1 MTAAIVHRPGA
12 VVRIGPVSAVVR
24 WRQVLVPAVGAVV
37 LVLLSAVSLGRG
49 DFPIGLADVL
59 RAMAGVGDP
68 GQQFVVRELRA
79 PRIVVGLL
87 VGAALG
93 VAGALFQTVGPQR
106 ARLARRAGHQP
117 GRLGRGG
124 GGDRARRRRRWA
136 SRWPRWPARCSPA
149 PSCSG

>member
-1 MTAAIVHRPGA
+1 M
-12 VVRIGPVSAVVR
+12 VR

-37 LVLLSAVSLGRG
+37 LVLLSALSLGRG

-59 RAMAGVGDP
+59 RAMAGLGDP
-68 GQQFVVRELRA
+68 AQQFVIRELRA

-93 VAGALFQTVGPQR
+93 VAGALFQTS
-106 ARLARRAGHQP
+106 ARNPLASPDVLGITQGASA
-117 GRLGRGG
+117 GRGR
-124 GGDRARRRRRWA
+124 GDRPRRRRAERA
-136 SRWPRWPARCSPA
+136 GWPRSGARCSPA